1 MQYPERF
8 VLPGSPVW
16 DACTGLGSPNGTVL
30 LAAWP
35 EVPGGVA

>member
-8 VLPGSPVW
+8 VLPGSPGC

-30 LAAWP
+30 LAAGR